1 MYFCLFISIES
12 KTKYMQN
19 STTCARTN
27 HGKTVFL
34 FVYIQTNYIISLL
47 TIYIKK
53 TPSGKHCLTMHT
65 HAKHVLGNAYSN
77 KRYGNV

>member
-1 MYFCLFISIES
+1 
-12 KTKYMQN
+12 MQN

-47 TIYIKK
+47 TIYKNKK
-53 TPSGKHCLTMHT
+53 KQKKINSWKTLFDY
-65 HAKHVLGNAYSN
+65 AYSC
-77 KRYGNV
+77 